1 MKKLFCITVS
11 LLLLT
16 SLFSCN
22 NRDTVY
28 RDDISCAEILENASE
43 QLPIDLGYK
52 SLGGEHKKY
61 YFDNTRLD
69 DDCAFLGSVAS
80 EDINEIGIFH
90 APTLQAR
97 EELLEL
103 CEDYLEDYLEEKEAF
118 IASYAPAE
126 LEKLKNAEARA
137 FGNYVAYAILSKDDR
152 ALFFDTVEKLL
163 LE

>member
-1 MKKLFCITVS
+1 MKKIICFMIVF
-11 LLLLT
+11 
-16 SLFSCN
+16 SLFAIFFSCGESGEFK
-22 NRDTVY
+22 
-28 RDDISCAEILENASE
+28 DDLSCAEVLDEAAE

-52 SLGGEHKKY
+52 SLGGEHKKHN
-61 YFDNTRLD
+61 FNDTRLD
-69 DDCAFLGSVAS
+69 DDYAFLGSVAS

-90 APTLQAR
+90 APTPQAR

-103 CEDYLEDYLEEKEAF
+103 CEDYLEDHLEEKEAF

-152 ALFFDTVEKLL
+152 ALFFDTVEKMLTK
-163 LE
+163 